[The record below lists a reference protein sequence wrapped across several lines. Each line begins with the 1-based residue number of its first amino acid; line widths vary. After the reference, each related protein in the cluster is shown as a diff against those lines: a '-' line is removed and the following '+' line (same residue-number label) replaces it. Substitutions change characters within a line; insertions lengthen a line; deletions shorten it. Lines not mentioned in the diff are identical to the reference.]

1 MSKFKA
7 DIIHALGRAG
17 LIFALAGGSEL
28 ISQIIAYYTSHNVN
42 TFVDKAIIMS
52 ILAYAQKF
60 LSAQLVSAET
70 SGL

>member
-1 MSKFKA
+1 MSKFKK
-7 DIIHALGRAG
+7 DILHALGRAG

-52 ILAYAQKF
+52 VLAYAQKF
-60 LSAQLVSAET
+60 LSAQLAAEESA
-70 SGL
+70 GL